1 MPSIELTVRN
11 ASGLHARPA
20 TLFVETAGRFASRI
34 TVENLDRGSRVVDA
48 KSVLLLL
55 TVGVVAGHRIRLT
68 AEGPDAD
75 EALATLREAVE
86 SGLGEGAPEEAA
98 ADTAPGG

>member
-11 ASGLHARPA
+11 PSGLHARPA
-20 TLFVETAGRFASRI
+20 TLFVETASGFASRI
-34 TVENLDRGSRVVDA
+34 TVENLDRASRTVDA

-55 TVGVVAGHRIRLT
+55 TAGVAAGHRIRLT

-75 EALATLREAVE
+75 EALATLRAAVE
-86 SGLGEGAPEEAA
+86 SGLGEASSEAA
-98 ADTAPGG
+98 AG